1 MKFMIRLFIILI
13 ISSVML
19 FAQGFKVKATG
30 EKTFTFLNDNPR
42 NQATFFSTTPFE
54 DFTGLTDDI
63 KGTATFNVS
72 DISTL
77 KGSFVVT
84 VASMKTGI
92 SLRDKDMKSEEWLDA
107 EEYPEITF
115 TIKKVS
121 DIKTIEDNKLQA
133 EVTGDFTVHGV
144 TKDIVTDATMTYLDE
159 NEKTRAVA
167 PGDLLGVEVKFTITL
182 SDYDVDNI
190 VLGRKVSDKIDVTVN
205 LVGSSGK

>member
-92 SLRDKDMKSEEWLDA
+92 ALRDKDMKSEEWLDA

-121 DIKTIEDNKLQA
+121 AIKTTEDNKLQA

-167 PGDLLGVEVKFTITL
+167 PGDLLGVEAKFTITL

>member
-1 MKFMIRLFIILI
+1 
-13 ISSVML
+13 ML

-92 SLRDKDMKSEEWLDA
+92 ALRDKDMKSEEWLDA

-121 DIKTIEDNKLQA
+121 DIKTTEDNKLQA

-167 PGDLLGVEVKFTITL
+167 PGDLLGVEAKFTITL

>member
-1 MKFMIRLFIILI
+1 
-13 ISSVML
+13 ML

-92 SLRDKDMKSEEWLDA
+92 ALRDKDMKSEEWLDA

-121 DIKTIEDNKLQA
+121 AIKTTEDNKLQA

-167 PGDLLGVEVKFTITL
+167 PGDLLGVEAKFTITL

>member
-1 MKFMIRLFIILI
+1 
-13 ISSVML
+13 
-19 FAQGFKVKATG
+19 
-30 EKTFTFLNDNPR
+30 
-42 NQATFFSTTPFE
+42 
-54 DFTGLTDDI
+54 
-63 KGTATFNVS
+63 
-72 DISTL
+72 
-77 KGSFVVT
+77 
-84 VASMKTGI
+84 MKTGI
-92 SLRDKDMKSEEWLDA
+92 ALRDKDMKSEEWLDA

-121 DIKTIEDNKLQA
+121 AIKTTEDNKLQA

-167 PGDLLGVEVKFTITL
+167 PGDLLGVEAKFTITL

>member
-92 SLRDKDMKSEEWLDA
+92 ALRDKDMKSEEWLDA

-167 PGDLLGVEVKFTITL
+167 PGDLLGVEAKFTITL

>member
-1 MKFMIRLFIILI
+1 
-13 ISSVML
+13 ML

-92 SLRDKDMKSEEWLDA
+92 ALRDKDMKSEEWLDA

-167 PGDLLGVEVKFTITL
+167 PGDLLGVEAKFTITL

>member
-13 ISSVML
+13 ISSVIL

-121 DIKTIEDNKLQA
+121 AIKTTEDNKLQA

-167 PGDLLGVEVKFTITL
+167 PGDLLGVEAKFTITL

>member
-1 MKFMIRLFIILI
+1 MIRLFIILI
-13 ISSVML
+13 ISSVIL

-92 SLRDKDMKSEEWLDA
+92 ALRDKDMKSEEWLDA

-167 PGDLLGVEVKFTITL
+167 PGDLLGVEAKFTITL

>member
-1 MKFMIRLFIILI
+1 
-13 ISSVML
+13 
-19 FAQGFKVKATG
+19 
-30 EKTFTFLNDNPR
+30 KTFTFLNDNPR

-92 SLRDKDMKSEEWLDA
+92 ALRDKDMKSEEWLDA

-121 DIKTIEDNKLQA
+121 AIKTTEDNKLQA

-167 PGDLLGVEVKFTITL
+167 PGDLLGVEAKFTITL

>member
-1 MKFMIRLFIILI
+1 MKTVVGLFIILT
-13 ISSVML
+13 ISSAML
-19 FAQGFKVKATG
+19 FAQGFRVKATG

-42 NQATFFSTTPFE
+42 NQATFFSKTPFE
-54 DFTGLTDDI
+54 DFTGLTDNI

-92 SLRDKDMKSEEWLDA
+92 ALRDKDMKSAEWLDA

-133 EVTGDFTVHGV
+133 KVIGDFTVHGV
-144 TKDIVTDATMTYLDE
+144 TKEIVSNATMTYLDE
-159 NEKTRAVA
+159 NDKTGVVA
-167 PGDLLGVEVKFTITL
+167 PGDLLGVEAKFTLTL

-190 VLGRKVSDKIDVTVN
+190 VLGRKVSDKIDVNVN
-205 LVGSSGK
+205 IVGSSGK

>member
-30 EKTFTFLNDNPR
+30 KKTFTFLNDNPR

-92 SLRDKDMKSEEWLDA
+92 ALRDKDMKSEEWLDA

-121 DIKTIEDNKLQA
+121 AIKTTEDNKLQA

-167 PGDLLGVEVKFTITL
+167 PGDLLGVEAKFTITL

>member
-13 ISSVML
+13 ISSVIL

-144 TKDIVTDATMTYLDE
+144 TKDIVTDATITYLDE

>member
-121 DIKTIEDNKLQA
+121 AIKTTEDNKLQA

-167 PGDLLGVEVKFTITL
+167 PGDLLGVEAKFTITL

>member
-13 ISSVML
+13 ISSVIL

-121 DIKTIEDNKLQA
+121 AIKTTEDNKLQA

-144 TKDIVTDATMTYLDE
+144 TKDIVTDATITYLDE

-167 PGDLLGVEVKFTITL
+167 PGDLLGVEAKFTITL

>member
-13 ISSVML
+13 ISSVIL

-167 PGDLLGVEVKFTITL
+167 PGDLLGVEAKFTITL

>member
-13 ISSVML
+13 ISSVIL

-92 SLRDKDMKSEEWLDA
+92 ALRDKDMKSEEWLDA

-167 PGDLLGVEVKFTITL
+167 PGDLLGVEAKFTITL

>member
-13 ISSVML
+13 ISSVIL

-92 SLRDKDMKSEEWLDA
+92 ALRDKDMKSEEWLDA

-121 DIKTIEDNKLQA
+121 AIKTTEDNKLQA

-167 PGDLLGVEVKFTITL
+167 PGDLLGVEAKFTITL

>member
-13 ISSVML
+13 ISSVIL

-121 DIKTIEDNKLQA
+121 DIKTIEDNKLQV

-167 PGDLLGVEVKFTITL
+167 PGDLLGVEAKFTITL

>member
-13 ISSVML
+13 ISSVIL

-92 SLRDKDMKSEEWLDA
+92 ALRDKDMKSEEWLDA

-121 DIKTIEDNKLQA
+121 DIKTIEDNKLQT

-167 PGDLLGVEVKFTITL
+167 PGDLLGVEAKFTITL

>member
-13 ISSVML
+13 ISSVIL

-92 SLRDKDMKSEEWLDA
+92 ALRDKDMKSEEWLDA

-121 DIKTIEDNKLQA
+121 DIKTTEDNKLQA

-167 PGDLLGVEVKFTITL
+167 PGDLLGVEAKFTITL

>member
-1 MKFMIRLFIILI
+1 MKTMIRLFIILT
-13 ISSVML
+13 ISSAIL

-54 DFTGLTDDI
+54 DFTGLSDDI
-63 KGTATFNVS
+63 KGTSTFNVS

-92 SLRDKDMKSEEWLDA
+92 ALRDKDMKSEEWLDA

-121 DIKTIEDNKLQA
+121 AIKTTEDNKLQA

-167 PGDLLGVEVKFTITL
+167 PGDLLGVEAKFTITL